1 VEWYDWVL
9 VAAVIYG
16 AVALLIGFTLGRV
29 IRNAEK
35 ERIQQEALREA
46 DASRSA
52 RLREMGR
59 VTDVRPDASGPP
71 AVVRPMVVLGKSPRH
86 RPPTRM

>member
-1 VEWYDWVL
+1 MAWYGWVM
-9 VAAVIYG
+9 VAVIYG
-16 AVALLIGFTLGRV
+16 AAAILFGFALGRV

-35 ERIQQEALREA
+35 ERIAQEALREA
-46 DASRSA
+46 DASRAA
-52 RLREMGR
+52 RLRELGR

-71 AVVRPMVVLGKSPRH
+71 AVVRPMTVLGKSPRH

>member
-1 VEWYDWVL
+1 MLGQLTYIFWL
-9 VAAVIYG
+9 ALFIG
-16 AVALLIGFTLGRV
+16 LLIGRV

-35 ERIQQEALREA
+35 ERIAQEALREA
-46 DASRSA
+46 DASRAA
-52 RLREMGR
+52 RLRELGR

-71 AVVRPMVVLGKSPRH
+71 AVVRPMTVLGKSPRH